1 MGYVFDHQ
9 VRFHETD
16 GAGVVYFTNELVI
29 CHAAYEA
36 SLEAAGLDIGLFF
49 RADGVAYPVVHAS
62 IDYRRPLRCGD
73 RLTVHLT
80 PTRVDE
86 SSFEIQYQLKLKDV
100 PAAQALTRHVCIEVS
115 SRRRSPLSTPIEQW
129 LDRWGDTSAQAEE
142 S

>member
-16 GAGVVYFTNELVI
+16 GAGVVYFANELVI

-36 SLEAAGLDIGLFF
+36 SLEAVGLDIGRFF
-49 RADGVAYPVVHAS
+49 RAEEVAHPIVHAS

-73 RLTVHLT
+73 LLLVHLT
-80 PTRVDE
+80 PTRTDE
-86 SSFEIQYQLKLKDV
+86 SSFEIQYQLKLGDV
-100 PAAQALTRHVCIEVS
+100 LAAQALTRHVCIEVA
-115 SRRRSPLSTPIEQW
+115 SRRRATLSTQIEQW
-129 LDRWGDTSAQAEE
+129 LERWGDHSAAE